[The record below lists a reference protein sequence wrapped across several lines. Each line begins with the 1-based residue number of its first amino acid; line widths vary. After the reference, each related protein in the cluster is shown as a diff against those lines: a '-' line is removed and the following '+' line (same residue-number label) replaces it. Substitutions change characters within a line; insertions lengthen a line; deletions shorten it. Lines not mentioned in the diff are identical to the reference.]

1 MSMKFLLY
9 VKGQPL
15 VNGFKRL
22 EFEWSQPHG
31 LYLFRGRP
39 LDASEL
45 NADCEKVFTSLVYKN
60 MFPCVKIAPE
70 SRQDPVHAPVEVT
83 LAEAE
88 AVMKRL
94 APHRLKGK
102 PGPKEADL
110 VTA

>member
-1 MSMKFLLY
+1 MKFLLY

-39 LDASEL
+39 LEASEL

-70 SRQDPVHAPVEVT
+70 SRQEPTVVKAEITLDQALEV
-83 LAEAE
+83 
-88 AVMKRL
+88 MHSL
-94 APHRLKGK
+94 APHMLKGK
-102 PGPKEADL
+102 PGPKARELAG
-110 VTA
+110 V